1 MHDHP
6 IPVRLGTLLDILNQV
21 HDVEKKLS
29 RIDQPTSFARNVK
42 RMREAFEAEI
52 ADVSLTYSSPLG
64 ESYDETRTDCEASI
78 GGTSTDG
85 LVITEVIK
93 PMVHLSQN
101 GVPTLIQ
108 KAVVI
113 AEAPSSET
121 TAPGAEEAGDPEPS
135 DTDQPSALETA
146 DTTTLDTPDA

>member
-1 MHDHP
+1 MHDHS

-21 HDVEKKLS
+21 HDVDKKLS
-29 RIDQPTSFARNVK
+29 RIEQPNSIARNVK

-52 ADVSLTYSSPLG
+52 AGMSITYSSPLG
-64 ESYDETRTDCEASI
+64 EPYDETRTDCEASI

-113 AEAPSSET
+113 AEAPSSEAA
-121 TAPGAEEAGDPEPS
+121 APEAEEAGEPS
-135 DTDQPSALETA
+135 DADQPSALETT